1 MTAGAVFTASKSDD
15 EILQRANQRPAMYAS
30 LYTVDGQFSAGAN
43 ATKGREALKSM
54 ISGTPQRQASA
65 QQAARRPPMD

>member
-1 MTAGAVFTASKSDD
+1 
-15 EILQRANQRPAMYAS
+15 MYAS